1 MGTRISNGITLNH
14 IRTTETKMNKEFKIG
29 DVVKVNTHR
38 YGTNTG
44 NYGTFNVDK
53 VTPSQIH
60 VYDHNTKEVMKFLKH
75 SKRGIGEHSNMML
88 EEVEEKLDENTELN
102 EAKISTAQMSHQGK
116 TTIKHID
123 NPGVE
128 LRMAAHD
135 INPGF
140 AGYRDR
146 VALLKAAQAQG
157 KLKEETTYK
166 SATSPEWDEKRV
178 KQFTGKKIEE
188 EVEELDEA
196 HKLNDEVVISYPS
209 LRGVKG
215 RIGEIRHG
223 AYKGA
228 PKTYTVDYQHPKHSE
243 GHISSIQLSSD
254 QFKAH
259 KPGKLGEEVKHLDAK
274 WNHPTKKDYTYD
286 PEISDKHVAGFSDD
300 RGEQTYL
307 KRAALPN
314 NHPAKKLGEEV
325 EHLDEL
331 SVDTAKSY
339 KEKVSKN
346 PAPSRTTPD
355 ILHKAIR
362 RFAGKEHAEDRIHSD
377 EMKKMQARLGIKED
391 VEHGEEQLNRETIDE
406 GKFINTIKRGIKNV
420 KRGLRGWDKNSVGPN
435 AEELGNPKDIVNR
448 NKGYSDEMVKKF
460 HRASAPDKARDHSPS
475 GLQKRVLD
483 REMKK
488 RGLTSEDTLDEVV
501 KTENPRHKVGDT
513 VYATSPTNKALT
525 MTGKVTKI
533 GHTLTTVKHK
543 DGTEANYPHK
553 LVSKEYSDLH
563 TDSAKKYKQ
572 FQREHLEQTGEL
584 LTLTEVK
591 YVVENISGGA
601 GLIAQHA
608 GIDGAAP
615 QGTGKVKKMMG
626 NKVDASSIAK
636 IIVNA
641 GKTKESN

>member
-1 MGTRISNGITLNH
+1 M
-14 IRTTETKMNKEFKIG
+14 
-29 DVVKVNTHR
+29 
-38 YGTNTG
+38 
-44 NYGTFNVDK
+44 
-53 VTPSQIH
+53 
-60 VYDHNTKEVMKFLKH
+60 
-75 SKRGIGEHSNMML
+75 
-88 EEVEEKLDENTELN
+88 
-102 EAKISTAQMSHQGK
+102 
-116 TTIKHID
+116 
-123 NPGVE
+123 
-128 LRMAAHD
+128 
-135 INPGF
+135 
-140 AGYRDR
+140 
-146 VALLKAAQAQG
+146 
-157 KLKEETTYK
+157 
-166 SATSPEWDEKRV
+166 
-178 KQFTGKKIEE
+178 
-188 EVEELDEA
+188 
-196 HKLNDEVVISYPS
+196 
-209 LRGVKG
+209 
-215 RIGEIRHG
+215 
-223 AYKGA
+223 
-228 PKTYTVDYQHPKHSE
+228 
-243 GHISSIQLSSD
+243 
-254 QFKAH
+254 
-259 KPGKLGEEVKHLDAK
+259 
-274 WNHPTKKDYTYD
+274 
-286 PEISDKHVAGFSDD
+286 
-300 RGEQTYL
+300 
-307 KRAALPN
+307 
-314 NHPAKKLGEEV
+314 
-325 EHLDEL
+325 
-331 SVDTAKSY
+331 AKSY